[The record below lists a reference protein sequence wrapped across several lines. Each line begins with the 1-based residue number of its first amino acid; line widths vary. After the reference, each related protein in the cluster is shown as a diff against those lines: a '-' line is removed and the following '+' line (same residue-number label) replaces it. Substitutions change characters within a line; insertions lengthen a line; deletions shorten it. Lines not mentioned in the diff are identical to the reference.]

1 MDKRH
6 MERCSVSPIIKE
18 MHIKTTIRYHLTA
31 ITMAI
36 IKNSTNSECCGGC
49 GEKGTFPHCCGNVN

>member
-1 MDKRH
+1 
-6 MERCSVSPIIKE
+6 

-36 IKNSTNSECCGGC
+36 IKTPQ
-49 GEKGTFPHCCGNVN
+49 TVNAVEDVKRREPSHTVVGM

>member
-6 MERCSVSPIIKE
+6 KKRCSESLIIKE

-36 IKNSTNSECCGGC
+36 IKTPQ
-49 GEKGTFPHCCGNVN
+49 TVNAVEVVKRREPSHTVVGM